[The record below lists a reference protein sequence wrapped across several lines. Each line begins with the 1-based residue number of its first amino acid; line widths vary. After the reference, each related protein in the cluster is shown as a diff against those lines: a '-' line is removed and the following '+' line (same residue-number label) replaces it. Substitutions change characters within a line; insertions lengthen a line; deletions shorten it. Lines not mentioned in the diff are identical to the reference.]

1 MAPTTN
7 KRSVRANQPI
17 TRTGPGTHHT
27 SPLKARNKKNKGQ
40 VRGIGHDER
49 RAKLFAEL
57 RALQAGTS
65 SSTSTAPPEPRLEV
79 SEPEADVQMPDWVE
93 EDIFSPSPPPPTPP
107 TPLPPPI
114 PAGTRAHRTEQAVNQ
129 VALAWDLLL
138 PQLVDPYAQYQ
149 QASHGQRLS
158 IIPASI
164 HHECSGSCDTGSF
177 TKATIQCLYISHMEQ
192 VQVTT
197 CKCQPVGVLLVR
209 NGVFPTSPSKPRT
222 GVSLDLLEIYRAL
235 FERSCDAITA
245 LAAALHTIY
254 DRHGLGNAVMW
265 SSHLRD
271 RLQARLHATLA
282 AADQALFPTTQEP
295 ASADPAVEAAQ
306 VLKASEAMM
315 ANEGDHGQQLEEMHN
330 DTLGHT
336 NGSMWVAQEA
346 EAGGDVILGA
356 DGCFSYRHLR
366 SAGDGPISYDPSYF
380 ISSEKVHRAR
390 DKVAKA
396 RKKAPA
402 KPHSHTPT
410 DTVDGCEETWNAANE
425 KKQKADPK
433 RYDAS
438 GIFVMTCRHSQV
450 LFLANIDTPGE
461 QQHYLVALMEEL
473 REHLP
478 QQATIVQAYNIG
490 CVLDRSL
497 NLVYFTSNTSDSCS
511 TPILS
516 PDFRERVSFIINAM
530 HAYGHRWTCQLF
542 YSPRFH
548 LGVGLADL
556 KGIKRFWSRIRKLIG
571 ITRNQW
577 NSRRIWMIDQYT
589 TFVNDEG
596 RDNLGDW
603 ITRQQNKNLGP
614 KQTAARKVL
623 RECGVP
629 VAKLRQEWEAQK
641 ATQSKLRSHAPTRLR
656 RELEKVLKLQTQ
668 IDGIENLIS
677 EAKVSITKAGAP
689 KNSLNLLKGLQL
701 THETL
706 STQAEALYSSLNI
719 EEVYPE
725 LKGLPLQFAHLL
737 VAMRDLKIICV
748 TVPSEASMN
757 GRALTRL

>member
-49 RAKLFAEL
+49 RAKLLAEL

-65 SSTSTAPPEPRLEV
+65 SSAPTAPPEPRLEV

-149 QASHGQRLS
+149 QASHGQRPS

-197 CKCQPVGVLLVR
+197 CKCQPVGVLLVQ

-254 DRHGLGNAVMW
+254 DRRGFRVLSSKSPGMRAKEPFREGLGNAVMW

-295 ASADPAVEAAQ
+295 ASADPAAEAAQ
-306 VLKASEAMM
+306 AV
-315 ANEGDHGQQLEEMHN
+315 GG
-330 DTLGHT
+330 
-336 NGSMWVAQEA
+336 V
-346 EAGGDVILGA
+346 GGDVVGMLYWVQMA
-356 DGCFSYRHLR
+356 V
-366 SAGDGPISYDPSYF
+366 SAIATSAQLEMAPSPTDPSYF

-390 DKVAKA
+390 DKVAEA

-410 DTVDGCEETWNAANE
+410 ETVDGCEETWNAANE

-438 GIFVMTCRHSQV
+438 GIFAMTCRHSQV

-478 QQATIVQAYNIG
+478 QQATIVQAYDVG

-497 NLVYFTSNTSDSCS
+497 NLY
-511 TPILS
+511 PILS

-542 YSPRFH
+542 YSPRFR

-556 KGIKRFWSRIRKLIG
+556 EGIKRFWSRIRKLIG
-571 ITRNQW
+571 ITRNQ
-577 NSRRIWMIDQYT
+577 
-589 TFVNDEG
+589 
-596 RDNLGDW
+596 
-603 ITRQQNKNLGP
+603 
-614 KQTAARKVL
+614 
-623 RECGVP
+623 
-629 VAKLRQEWEAQK
+629 
-641 ATQSKLRSHAPTRLR
+641 
-656 RELEKVLKLQTQ
+656 
-668 IDGIENLIS
+668 
-677 EAKVSITKAGAP
+677 
-689 KNSLNLLKGLQL
+689 
-701 THETL
+701 
-706 STQAEALYSSLNI
+706 
-719 EEVYPE
+719 
-725 LKGLPLQFAHLL
+725 
-737 VAMRDLKIICV
+737 
-748 TVPSEASMN
+748 
-757 GRALTRL
+757 